1 VPALVI
7 ALFAADG
14 PLPVHGTVP
23 LPAAQACAAAAA
35 SGWRI
40 VISPVDALKTA
51 LQVDGSADALGE
63 RVKDLGPGVLWRGS
77 LAAAAAT
84 FVGNYPWFLTY
95 NYLDGQLPVEL
106 YDGPAAALV
115 RRAALGVAASCVSDV
130 CSNSIRVVK
139 TRVQTS
145 DAADTN
151 PIQAAR
157 EVLAEDGLAG
167 LFTRGLETRLAIN
180 CMQGAVFSVAWKYF
194 EGRIG

>member
-1 VPALVI
+1 MFLNISAKRASAEYPRRGRGVAATRLHGLSTSQPPRRCDSTEHPRDRSVPA
-7 ALFAADG
+7 
-14 PLPVHGTVP
+14 
-23 LPAAQACAAAAA
+23 Q
-35 SGWRI
+35 
-40 VISPVDALKTA
+40 
-51 LQVDGSADALGE
+51 
-63 RVKDLGPGVLWRGS
+63 
-77 LAAAAAT
+77 
-84 FVGNYPWFLTY
+84 
-95 NYLDGQLPVEL
+95 
-106 YDGPAAALV
+106 
-115 RRAALGVAASCVSDV
+115 AALGVAASCVSDV